1 MVENVKREKGPFEYL
16 FLDIEW
22 NQAPGTSGL
31 DGREA
36 IQIGVVAADAQI
48 QKVKTFSKAIRLSDP
63 KVFNEE
69 TEIISHSTIA
79 HVMRG
84 NEEKAVLEKFAQ
96 SFPQYCHLIVWRR
109 DAYELFLRDMRKY
122 GITIKR
128 HRVVV
133 LQDVLGVIAGNS
145 NNRIGFEKALICSG
159 VKYVPNYLH
168 YAKHDANYLYQ
179 LFYQCFQQY
188 STLFSPTIYLVPEI
202 IKYDEKRTIIHVHI
216 PPSAE
221 VHSFKKII
229 YDRVDDAD
237 VKVTATSA
245 IAQMYIRKQ
254 NIFTERKI
262 YPYAK
267 MEDLRL
273 DLLPKIRIMAQNHA
287 GGQHPWTAMDDQ
299 ELLKSAGLYGRDIV
313 TGEEG
318 FNLAA
323 IMLLGKDD
331 VILNVAPTYVT
342 DALVRKV
349 NVDRYD
355 DREIVKTNLIDSYS
369 QLLDFGR
376 KNLPDKFFL
385 EDTVNKSLRNT
396 IVREMVSNTL
406 MHREFTSSYTA
417 KFVIEKNRMYV
428 ENANRA
434 TQEGFITVD
443 NLEPNPKNPVIAAFF
458 RNIGYADQLGSG
470 VRKLFKYSK
479 YYSGKDPQFVEDDIF
494 RIIVPLDDEYSFD
507 YSTENRNNTVS
518 EQKNADKMPISAD
531 KMPISADKVPTNDLP
546 VQQRSIIQ
554 FVERKGQITSRQVEE
569 LLEVK
574 QRRARGILGELVNMG
589 LLERQG
595 SYKSTVYV
603 LKNGR

>member
-1 MVENVKREKGPFEYL
+1 MVAYDDKNDIEVLRHETVCSFLNRFGGDL
-16 FLDIEW
+16 FLGVLDD
-22 NQAPGTSGL
+22 GTVV
-31 DGREA
+31 
-36 IQIGVVAADAQI
+36 GV
-48 QKVKTFSKAIRLSDP
+48 P
-63 KVFNEE
+63 
-69 TEIISHSTIA
+69 
-79 HVMRG
+79 
-84 NEEKAVLEKFAQ
+84 EKAT
-96 SFPQYCHLIVWRR
+96 P
-109 DAYELFLRDMRKY
+109 DMVKNF
-122 GITIKR
+122 IK
-128 HRVVV
+128 
-133 LQDVLGVIAGNS
+133 VIS
-145 NNRIGFEKALICSG
+145 NPA
-159 VKYVPNYLH
+159 
-168 YAKHDANYLYQ
+168 
-179 LFYQCFQQY
+179 
-188 STLFSPTIYLVPEI
+188 LFSPTIYLVPEI
-202 IKYDEKRTIIHVHI
+202 LLYDEKRTIIHVHV

-221 VHSFKKII
+221 VHSYKKVIF
-229 YDRVDDAD
+229 DRVDDAD
-237 VKVTATSA
+237 VKVTATGA

-254 NIFTERKI
+254 NIFTEKKI
-262 YPYAK
+262 YPYARL
-267 MEDLRL
+267 EDLRL

-287 GGQHPWTAMDDQ
+287 GGQHPWTSMNDQ

-318 FNLAA
+318 YNLAA

-331 VILNVAPTYVT
+331 VILNVAPAYVT

-355 DREIVKTNLIDSYS
+355 DREIVKTNLIESYI

-417 KFVIEKNRMYV
+417 KFVIEKDGMYV

-434 TQEGFITVD
+434 TKEGFITVD
-443 NLEPNPKNPVIAAFF
+443 NLEPNPKNPIIAAFF

-470 VRKLFKYSK
+470 VRKLFQYCK
-479 YYSGKDPQFVEDDIF
+479 YYSGKEPEFIEGDVF
-494 RIIVPLDDEYSFD
+494 RIIVPLDEEYSYDFSAD
-507 YSTENRNNTVS
+507 NRSENET
-518 EQKNADKMPISAD
+518 KSAD
-531 KMPISADKVPTNDLP
+531 KVPISADKVPVNNLSA
-546 VQQRSIIQ
+546 QQNLILQLAR
-554 FVERKGQITSRQVEE
+554 EKGKITSRQAEE

-574 QRRARGILGELVNMG
+574 QRRARSILAELVNMG